1 MKNVE
6 YENSYPLF
14 SFRLFN
20 SMFIVIVDIGHS
32 YISSPEKSS
41 RKLYSIQSKP
51 NETYVRT
58 TFIHFPLSPLLA
70 CYLSN

>member
-6 YENSYPLF
+6 YENSYPLL

-32 YISSPEKSS
+32 YISSPENS
-41 RKLYSIQSKP
+41 RAGNFILSNRSPMKY
-51 NETYVRT
+51 TYVQLS
-58 TFIHFPLSPLLA
+58 FIFLFLLS
-70 CYLSN
+70 